1 MSCPTCGY
9 TLQKLSVTTNS
20 GGKFDVDH
28 CGRCGGTWFDP
39 YEINR
44 IPYHEVMRLAR
55 LTVLPQK
62 SPHILPAHL
71 CPRCHKKLV
80 QYTGESLPK
89 GTKLLR
95 CKTCHGIWAMQK
107 TLDTF
112 KFQQEE
118 KVTEYALEKTV
129 FPSLSVVFVPAL
141 FLLLLF
147 FSTFITVT
155 NLQEAKE
162 GKTYAEEQISS
173 TKITVLSPHSVSL
186 VIETK
191 TPLKSTIFYG
201 TSTDQMLQKPISQ
214 ELKTTHAIILTNL
227 RSNALY
233 VYKIIFTDSKGKTY
247 TTNLQ
252 RFTVGEYLQGVPL
265 RGYF

>member
-1 MSCPTCGY
+1 MYCPSCGY
-9 TLQKLSVTTNS
+9 TLQKLSVTTSS
-20 GGKFDVDH
+20 GGRFDVDH

-44 IPYHEVMRLAR
+44 IPYHEVVRLAG

-107 TLDTF
+107 SLDTF

-155 NLQEAKE
+155 HLQEAKE
-162 GKTYAEEQISS
+162 GKTYAEEQITQTAVQS
-173 TKITVLSPHSVSL
+173 LSPNSVSL
-186 VIETK
+186 VIETRIPF
-191 TPLKSTIFYG
+191 TSTISYG
-201 TSTDQMLQKPISQ
+201 TNIEAMIQKPISS
-214 ELKTTHAIILTNL
+214 EPKTTHAIILTNL

-233 VYKIIFTDSKGKTY
+233 VYKIIFTDRKGKTY

-252 RFTVGEYLQGVPL
+252 RFIAGE
-265 RGYF
+265 

>member
-1 MSCPTCGY
+1 MLCPACGY

-20 GGKFDVDH
+20 SGKFDVDH

-44 IPYHEVMRLAR
+44 IPYHEVVRLAG

-62 SPHILPAHL
+62 SPHTLPTHL

-80 QYTGESLPK
+80 QYHGESLPK

-107 TLDTF
+107 SLDHF
-112 KFQQEE
+112 KFAQEE
-118 KVTEYALEKTV
+118 KVTQYALEKTV

-155 NLQEAKE
+155 HLQEAKE

-173 TKITVLSPHSVSL
+173 TKITVLSPNSVSL
-186 VIETK
+186 TIETK
-191 TPLKSTIFYG
+191 TPLKSTISYG
-201 TSTDQMLQKPISQ
+201 TSLEAMTQKPITT
-214 ELKTTHAIILTNL
+214 EPKTTHAIILTNL
-227 RSNALY
+227 RPGALY
-233 VYKIIFTDSKGKTY
+233 IYKIIFSDSFGKTY

-252 RFTVGEYLQGVPL
+252 RFTAEE
-265 RGYF
+265 